1 MAHGSERMECWGECL
16 DIFGTLCGLAKDFWG
31 GELIEQVSSG
41 ETDLFAARS
50 ELGCGEYE
58 ETASPRKNKGLGE
71 FVDLQSE

>member
-1 MAHGSERMECWGECL
+1 MLGRVSGY
-16 DIFGTLCGLAKDFWG
+16 FGTVCGLAKDFWG
-31 GELIEQVSSG
+31 GGLIEQVSSG

-58 ETASPRKNKGLGE
+58 ETASPRKNKGFGE